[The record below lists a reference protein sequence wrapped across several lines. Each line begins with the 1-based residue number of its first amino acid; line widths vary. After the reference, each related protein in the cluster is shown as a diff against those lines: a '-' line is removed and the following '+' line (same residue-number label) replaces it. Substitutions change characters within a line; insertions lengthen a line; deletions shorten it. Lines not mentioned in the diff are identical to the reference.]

1 MSDAIAALGLPDG
14 AHRLGAVEVE
24 MRGGAARLADGT
36 LAGSVAGLDAC
47 VRDRARVTGSPAA
60 AIEAVTAT
68 PARLL
73 GDADRLTRR
82 RPISGGGGAR
92 RTG

>member
-1 MSDAIAALGLPDG
+1 
-14 AHRLGAVEVE
+14 

-73 GDADRLTRR
+73 GDADRGHL
-82 RPISGGGGAR
+82 RPGAR
-92 RTG
+92 ADLVLLDADLAVRRTIAGGHVAYEA